1 MPYPRA
7 AYAVLAC
14 IAVIVVGFWASYL
27 SVYASVPWQFH
38 AHGVAAS
45 LWVLMV
51 LAQSITPHARM
62 MGLHRATGKASLLL
76 FPFLIG
82 GLFAIID
89 YTGKNFV
96 AGDGP
101 VRQMFGGEF
110 LIGLAIA
117 ALAYLV
123 LYHEALRHRAR
134 VWDHAGYMLAT
145 PLILFE
151 SPLSRIFAAW
161 VPGLVVTGPDS
172 FDRIISSIVWAMAV
186 ELAIVAYLWW
196 RVSTRRARPFLVA
209 GLFIVAQMLAMGL
222 MHHVGWLERTLVWIG
237 GVPSAAVVLSGMALG
252 AGAAWS
258 GWVAG
263 RRPARRTAFAA

>member
-7 AYAVLAC
+7 AYAILVC

-51 LAQSITPHARM
+51 LAQSVTPHARM
-62 MGLHRATGKASLLL
+62 IGLHRATGKASLLL

-96 AGDGP
+96 AGGDP
-101 VRQMFGGEF
+101 VRLMIGGEM

-123 LYHEALRHRAR
+123 LYHEALRHRAK

-151 SPLSRIFAAW
+151 SPLSRIFSTW
-161 VPGLVVTGPDS
+161 MPGLAVTGPAT
-172 FDRIISSIVWAMAV
+172 FDRVIPSIVWAMAV
-186 ELAIVAYLWW
+186 ELVVIGWLWW
-196 RVSTRRARPFLVA
+196 QVGTRRARPFLVA
-209 GLFIVAQMLAMGL
+209 GGFVIAQMLTMGL
-222 MHHVGWLERTLVWIG
+222 MHHVGWLERSLVWIG

-258 GWVAG
+258 GWTLG
-263 RRPARRTAFAA
+263 RRPVRRTAFA